1 MGSVSLCRID
11 GPKAARL
18 DEDGRINGALIHVIG
33 FGVIHVRDGEPHM
46 VYTGKCVNA
55 SRSYPGTCTQVW
67 C

>member
-18 DEDGRINGALIHVIG
+18 DEAGRINVALIHVIG

-46 VYTGKCVNA
+46 VYTGSHKCV
-55 SRSYPGTCTQVW
+55 
-67 C
+67 